1 MTVCP
6 VYDLLVLIQ
15 AKAWESVLKR
25 VGTPGIMSFND
36 VMPIE
41 KADKYLDIAFSRAYA
56 LGAIKNNEN
65 IFSQRRKELK
75 KLDLIKGTLIS
86 KINGILKKF
95 PRSSDFNGFYYEL
108 LKVTL
113 NEKRLDDSLKDLV
126 WATEKIA
133 EISHSHAGLITKCSD
148 AGELKKKM
156 KNYIGRVSSII
167 KKISPSLLYLDH
179 ARREFKEYPMMK
191 TDLFTV
197 CIAGFPNVGKSTLLG
212 KLTTSKPEIKN
223 YAFTTKRMNL
233 GYAEIDG
240 RKVQF
245 IDAPGTLARL
255 DKMNNIEKQ
264 AYLALKYQA
273 NIIVFIFDLT
283 HTYPLED
290 QRRLFENVKE
300 YEKPIII
307 YLSKTDI
314 IDEDIVSSFKTGH
327 DMIKDVDE
335 LRKEIVKKF

>member
-1 MTVCP
+1 MRVASAARKDEQSP
-6 VYDLLVLIQ
+6 
-15 AKAWESVLKR
+15 AWESVLKR
-25 VGTPGIMSFND
+25 VSTPGFMSFHD
-36 VMPIE
+36 VKPVE

-56 LGAIKNNEN
+56 KGAIKKNEN
-65 IFSQRRKELK
+65 IFTQRRRELA

-86 KINGILKKF
+86 KLNGLLRDF
-95 PRSSDFNGFYYEL
+95 PRPDDFSGFYREL
-108 LKVTL
+108 FKVTL
-113 NEKRLDDSLKDLV
+113 NEGKYENSIKDLK
-126 WATEKIA
+126 WAGEKIA
-133 EISHSHAGLITKCSD
+133 EISHSHAGLITRCPD
-148 AGELKKKM
+148 ADDLKKKM

-179 ARREFKEYPMMK
+179 ARREFKDYPMMK
-191 TDLFTV
+191 IDLFTV

-223 YAFTTKRMNL
+223 YAFTTKRLNL
-233 GYAEIDG
+233 GYAEMGG

-245 IDAPGTLARL
+245 IDTPGTLARI

-264 AYLALKYQA
+264 AYLAMKYQA
-273 NIIVFIFDLT
+273 NLIVFIFDLT

-300 YEKPIII
+300 YEKPVII

-314 IDEDIVSSFKTGH
+314 IDESIVNEFKTGYE
-327 DMIKDVDE
+327 MIKDVNE
-335 LRKEIVKKF
+335 LRKEMIKEF

>member
-1 MTVCP
+1 M
-6 VYDLLVLIQ
+6 
-15 AKAWESVLKR
+15 S
-25 VGTPGIMSFND
+25 TPSFMSFHD
-36 VMPIE
+36 VKPVE

-65 IFSQRRKELK
+65 VFSQRRKELK

-86 KINGILKKF
+86 KLNGLLRDF
-95 PRSSDFNGFYYEL
+95 PRQDDFSGFYLEL
-108 LKVTL
+108 FKVTI
-113 NEKRLDDSLKDLV
+113 NEGKYDNSLKDLL
-126 WATEKIA
+126 WATEKIV
-133 EISHSHAGLITKCSD
+133 EISHSHAGVLTRCTD
-148 AGELKKKM
+148 AAGLKKAM
-156 KNYIGRVSSII
+156 KDYIGRVSSII

-212 KLTTSKPEIKN
+212 KITTSKPEIKN
-223 YAFTTKRMNL
+223 YAFTTKRLNL
-233 GYAEIDG
+233 GYAEMGG

-245 IDAPGTLARL
+245 IDAPGTLARV

-273 NIIVFIFDLT
+273 NIIVFIYDLT

-290 QRRLFENVKE
+290 QRRLFENVKG

-314 IDEDIVSSFKTGH
+314 IDEDIVNDFKTGH
-327 DMIKDVDE
+327 EMIKDVDE